1 MYQKAEEHHEVRE
14 QTYARGG
21 VSVMKGVQRVHVYA
35 CLVAVIVYSLIT
47 RKTRMQL
54 FECQNCG
61 QLLYFE
67 NVRCEKC
74 GCALGY
80 HSSDAVL
87 LSLTADDNGHFHP
100 IDDIQQTYRYCTN
113 AQHDVCNWLIPA
125 EQAETFCAACVLNR
139 TIPNLDTPEHRLYW
153 KKLEWAKHRLV
164 YTLLRLHLPLVSK
177 QVNPA
182 QGLAFDFLADPE
194 PQWRETGT
202 VVTGHAH
209 GLITINIAEA
219 DDAEREKHRLQMGE
233 PYRTLLGHFRHESGH
248 YYWERLIRGR
258 TDLGAFRQVFGDEN
272 LDYAQALEQH
282 YAQPRQDW
290 QTTFVSSYASA
301 HPWEDWAETWAHY
314 LHIVDTLETA
324 CAFGLK
330 VHPRVGQAQGL
341 QTEMIVDPFTQ
352 GAFTPLMNAWFPLT
366 YAVNSLTRSMG
377 YPDFYPFVLTPP
389 VLEKFAFIHT
399 IIQQAR

>member
-1 MYQKAEEHHEVRE
+1 
-14 QTYARGG
+14 
-21 VSVMKGVQRVHVYA
+21 MK
-35 CLVAVIVYSLIT
+35 
-47 RKTRMQL
+47 L

-80 HSSDAVL
+80 HSNEAAL
-87 LSLTADDNGHFHP
+87 LSLTADDNSQFHP
-100 IDDIQQTYRYCTN
+100 VGDVQQTYRYCTN
-113 AQHDVCNWLIPA
+113 AQYDVCNWLIPA
-125 EQAETFCAACVLNR
+125 EQAEEFCAACILNR
-139 TIPNLDTPEHRLYW
+139 TIPTLDTLEHLLAW

-164 YTLLRLHLPLVSK
+164 YMLLQMHLPLVSK
-177 QVNPA
+177 QVNPE
-182 QGLAFDFLADPE
+182 QGLAFDFLAEPD

-202 VVTGHAH
+202 VVTGHAQ

-258 TDLGAFRQVFGDEN
+258 TDLGAFRQVFGDETR
-272 LDYAQALEQH
+272 DYAQALDQH
-282 YAQPRQDW
+282 YAQPRHDW
-290 QTTFVSSYASA
+290 HTAFVSAYASA

-314 LHIVDTLETA
+314 FHIVDTLETA
-324 CAFGLK
+324 RAFGLK
-330 VHPRVGQAQGL
+330 VRPRVGQALGVQA
-341 QTEMIVDPFTQ
+341 EMTVDPYAQ
-352 GAFTPLMNAWFPLT
+352 EAFAPLMDAWLPLT

-377 YPDFYPFVLTPP
+377 EQDFYPFVLTPP
-389 VLEKFAFIHT
+389 VLEKLAFVHT
-399 IIQQAR
+399 MIQQACQGAVSTTATGH